1 MKIANVLEIDA
12 DADLLRPATKKPIFH
27 TDLLLKFWFVLNLL
41 GVIWW
46 TTSLQRKKSSNY
58 KYAKQ
63 KTEKSFMNF

>member
-12 DADLLRPATKKPIFH
+12 DADLIRPAKKPIFH
-27 TDLLLKFWFVLNLL
+27 TDLLLKIWFVLNLL

-58 KYAKQ
+58 KYALSKKQ
-63 KTEKSFMNF
+63 KKVL